1 METVTFVALPAASR
15 SWTSIFFMA
24 EDQLGY
30 CSRSVRTALTS
41 AAAASI
47 VIECEDWSL
56 MGRGYLFRLPDSN
69 RYFSA
74 MNEIFQPALE
84 PAATAGNLTNLVAE
98 RAWFEP
104 ERIMVSRPLGDGW
117 QPVSARELEA
127 EIRATAKGLIA
138 AGVNIGDRVAIM
150 ARTRYE
156 WTILDFAIWFAG
168 GVTVPIYETS
178 SAEQVDWIMTDSHS
192 VAIIV
197 ETPQL
202 RDLVKPV
209 LPSFTANIWTMT
221 ENVLAQL
228 AYLGRDVSDAEI
240 DRRRGALNPD
250 SLATLIYT
258 SGTTGK
264 PKGVQLTHGNFL
276 AECGNVVQG
285 AADLFMKPGGSTLL
299 FLPVAHVFGRMVQ
312 IGSIRAGLHLAHCG
326 DVLGRLTTDLAS
338 FKPTFV
344 LAVPRIFEK
353 VYNGAEAKADAA
365 GKGAIFRK
373 AAAVAIEYSQALDS
387 GKISPTLRIKHA
399 LFDKLVYSK
408 IRHGLGG
415 RVEAAISGGAPLGE
429 RLGHFYRGAGIR
441 VLEGYG
447 LTETTAGATLNLTT
461 AHRVGSVGKPIPGTT
476 IKIADDGEVLI
487 KGPIVMRGYWQN
499 DAANKE
505 VFTDDGYFRSGDL
518 GKLDEEGFL
527 YIVGRKKELIVTSG
541 GKNVAPAVL
550 EDRLRAHPLVSQC
563 IVVGDNQPYI
573 AALVTIDPEAIKSW
587 IAANKKDGATVA
599 DLTKDPDL
607 IAVIQTAVDEAN
619 KAVSRAESIRKF
631 TILPV
636 DFTIAGGHLT
646 AKLSVK
652 RHVVQKEFAKEIA
665 DLFA

>member
-1 METVTFVALPAASR
+1 MRKGS
-15 SWTSIFFMA
+15 
-24 EDQLGY
+24 
-30 CSRSVRTALTS
+30 
-41 AAAASI
+41 
-47 VIECEDWSL
+47 
-56 MGRGYLFRLPDSN
+56 
-69 RYFSA
+69 RYFSP
-74 MNEIFQPALE
+74 MTEYFVPALE

-104 ERIMVSRPLGDGW
+104 ERILVSRPLGDGW
-117 QPVSARELEA
+117 QPVTAREFEA

-138 AGVNIGDRVAIM
+138 SGVDIGDRVAIM

-156 WTILDFAIWFAG
+156 WTVLDFAIWFAG

-178 SAEQVDWIMTDSHS
+178 SPEQVDWILSDSHS

-202 RDLVKPV
+202 RDAVKAV
-209 LPSFTANIWTMT
+209 LPAFTKNCWTMT

-228 AYLGRDVSDAEI
+228 EYLGKDIPDSEI
-240 DRRRGALNPD
+240 DRRRAALTPD

-258 SGTTGK
+258 SGTTGR

-276 AECGNVVQG
+276 SECSNVVMG
-285 AADLFMKPGGSTLL
+285 AADLFLKPGGSTLL

-353 VYNGAEAKADAA
+353 VYNGAEAKAEAA

-373 AAAVAIEYSQALDS
+373 AADIAIAYSKSLDE
-387 GKISPTLRIKHA
+387 GNTPVGLKVKHA

-429 RLGHFYRGAGIR
+429 RLGHFFRGAGIR

-447 LTETTAGATLNLTT
+447 LTETTAGATLNLTS
-461 AHRVGSVGKPIPGTT
+461 AHKVGSVGRPIPGTT
-476 IKIADDGEVLI
+476 IKIAEDGEVLI

-499 DAANKE
+499 DDANKE
-505 VFTDDGYFRSGDL
+505 VFTNDGYFRSGDL
-518 GKLDEEGFL
+518 GQLDDEGYL

-573 AALVTIDPEAIKSW
+573 AALVTIDQDAIKGW
-587 IAANKKDGATVA
+587 ITANKKDGATLA
-599 DLTKDPDL
+599 ELTNDPDL
-607 IAVIQTAVDEAN
+607 ISVIQTAVDEAN

-631 TILPV
+631 KILPV

-652 RHVVQKEFAKEIA
+652 RHVVHKEFASEIA
-665 DLFA
+665 ELFA